1 VADNILKTH
10 PDADVRVIAV
20 WQAIRGDGISD
31 RTQTIFNDARV
42 VQLSD
47 PDLEIGTWFGDRD
60 QTFHTGEGLA
70 WDVFMLFGA
79 DATFATLA
87 DDLQASGRTIIAD
100 SGKLRDAFE
109 HKPSPSPA
117 SS

>member
-1 VADNILKTH
+1 MANNILKKQ

-31 RTQTIFNDARV
+31 RTQTIFDDARV

-47 PDLEIGTWFGDRD
+47 PDLDIATWFGDRD
-60 QTFHTGEGLA
+60 NVFHVGEGLA
-70 WDVFMLFGA
+70 WDVFMLFDA

-87 DDLQASGRTIIAD
+87 DHLRVSGRTIIAD
-100 SGKLRDAFE
+100 SGKLRDAFGQ
-109 HKPSPSPA
+109 
-117 SS
+117 